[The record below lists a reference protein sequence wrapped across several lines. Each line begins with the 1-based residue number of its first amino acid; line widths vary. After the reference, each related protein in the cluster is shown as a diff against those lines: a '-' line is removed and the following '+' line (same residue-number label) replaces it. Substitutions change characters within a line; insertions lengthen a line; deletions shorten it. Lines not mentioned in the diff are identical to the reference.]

1 MLSFLHSPGENV
13 DTKYY
18 YAFTFPF
25 SYTECQNLLDKFD
38 RLFKKT
44 PDEMNSLLKDL
55 TGVGSTAELGIQ
67 SEVSKED
74 DIVNMNGMLL

>member
-1 MLSFLHSPGENV
+1 M

-55 TGVGSTAELGIQ
+55 TGVGSTTELGIQ